1 MSDNNNQVLSDVDS
15 QAGDSEFEGNA
26 VMPAVVNSSNDDS
39 TDTDTSSGSSLV
51 SSDYSTEEEKV
62 PEPPV
67 ITGVGR
73 STQTTTPFCGV
84 CYKDLTM
91 ETNVTTNCNHHF
103 CNTCFFRWIEVNATC
118 PCCRAPIDSK
128 TNLTE
133 EQLNREYGEVYEE
146 YNRQLQNYCRQ
157 MDKNKKVRLEWLEM
171 KDKANEQLKRQIRLR
186 EQMLETEGYNE
197 GFMAAAFE
205 FFHGSNRRYTSPL
218 LEINKKKRGF
228 MRGFMAGAS
237 QESRR
242 LDRMAK
248 EYKACKNRKI
258 KMKKRVVQKT
268 LWECGMYEKED
279 EDPFRNVTVGLSDDE
294 EEFSKDVTEEKELA
308 EDMER
313 MVDEISGMVAE
324 MVV

>member
-15 QAGDSEFEGNA
+15 QAGDSEFEGNV
-26 VMPAVVNSSNDDS
+26 VMPVIINSSNDDS
-39 TDTDTSSGSSLV
+39 TDTSSGSSLV
-51 SSDYSTEEEKV
+51 SSDYSTEEEEKV

-67 ITGVGR
+67 ITGIGR
-73 STQTTTPFCGV
+73 STQTTVPFCGV

-103 CNTCFFRWIEVNATC
+103 CNTCFFRWIEVNSTC

-133 EQLNREYGEVYEE
+133 EQLDREYGTVYTE
-146 YNRQLQNYCRQ
+146 YTRQLQNYCRQ
-157 MDKNKKVRLEWLEM
+157 MDKNKKIRLEWLEM
-171 KDKANEQLKRQIRLR
+171 KDKANDQLKRQIRLR

-205 FFHGSNRRYTSPL
+205 FFHGQGTNRKYTSPL
-218 LEINKKKRGF
+218 LEINRKRRGF
-228 MRGFMAGAS
+228 MRGFMSGAS

-242 LDRMAK
+242 LDRIAK
-248 EYKACKNRKI
+248 EYKTCKNRKI
-258 KMKKRVVQKT
+258 KRKKKHSQQT
-268 LWECGMYEKED
+268 LWECGVYEKED
-279 EDPFRNVTVGLSDDE
+279 EDPFRNVTVGLSGDE
-294 EEFSKDVTEEKELA
+294 EEYINDDSSPM
-308 EDMER
+308 DMER
-313 MVDEISGMVAE
+313 MMDEISGIVAE

>member
-26 VMPAVVNSSNDDS
+26 VMPVVNSSNDDS

-73 STQTTTPFCGV
+73 STQTTVPFCGI

-128 TNLTE
+128 TNLTD
-133 EQLNREYGEVYEE
+133 EQLNIEYTEVYTE
-146 YNRQLQNYCRQ
+146 YTRQLQNYCRQ
-157 MDKNKKVRLEWLEM
+157 MDKNKNARREWMEM
-171 KDKANEQLKRQIRLR
+171 KDKANDQLKRQIRLR

-205 FFHGSNRRYTSPL
+205 FFHGKNKRYTSPL
-218 LEINKKKRGF
+218 LEINRKKRGF
-228 MRGFMAGAS
+228 MRGFVSGAC

-242 LDRMAK
+242 LDRIAK
-248 EYKACKNRKI
+248 EYKVCKNRKI
-258 KMKKRVVQKT
+258 KMKKRAIQKT
-268 LWECGMYEKED
+268 LWDCGVYEKED
-279 EDPFRNVTVGLSDDE
+279 ADPFRNVTVGLSDEEDE
-294 EEFSKDVTEEKELA
+294 HEDEVTEGA
-308 EDMER
+308 SPIDIVT
-313 MVDEISGMVAE
+313 MVDEISDMVAE